1 MSWEPMLMVILVL
14 GSMLSLAA
22 ERSSGGPM
30 GGRLFSVAKPDPHRR
45 IYAAREDGCRAGD
58 LTFYV
63 PVAEALTGRRD
74 RFDSKNSV
82 RRDVLDC
89 GGPL

>member
-22 ERSSGGPM
+22 ERSSGRPM
-30 GGRLFSVAKPDPHRR
+30 GGLLSVAKPDPHRR